1 VIRADE
7 PRRKMMLPRNPEPRE
22 WKVNGRKEQEGRIKV
37 SSEMLLEKYVKQQRV
52 SVFRR
57 LRGIKRERSLK
68 EWTPRSEA
76 RQVEPEGNRV
86 HHKQQVYHGRS
97 VTAQGQ
103 GGCWHGGT
111 LQQAGGGGGQG
122 NPCNF

>member
-22 WKVNGRKEQEGRIKV
+22 WTVNGRKEQEGRIKV
-37 SSEMLLEKYVKQQRV
+37 TSEMLLEKYVKQQRV

-76 RQVEPEGNRV
+76 RQVQRN
-86 HHKQQVYHGRS
+86 KTYYHRD
-97 VTAQGQ
+97 
-103 GGCWHGGT
+103 
-111 LQQAGGGGGQG
+111 
-122 NPCNF
+122 